1 MSTHFERTPLA
12 LAMMAAVALIT
23 SPSFANTNTTAQAQ
37 QPADT
42 TINVTLGDADD
53 TAGKTIKKDVNSAV
67 EWNKEWAT
75 KYGNKDAKQLTI
87 TGNNGSKTLTVTKDG
102 ALKNNLEIVEL
113 KNVDF
118 KVNEGGSFINNGT
131 LKLDSSSSLTI
142 TKPATFDNREAKI
155 ESAGRVTIE
164 DSALIN
170 PQTEKAPNPIYMGD
184 VKMTGASGVLTNND
198 KGYIVKTDQKDPKPV
213 GRVVFGNVTLA
224 DGATFV
230 QNDGAI
236 DSGKT
241 MTISG
246 TGAKM
251 TINGLSDWT
260 TITLDPKAQT
270 DMGQIGLNG
279 KGKVTTNELVIT
291 KVFGNNRHL
300 GDYIKNGTGD
310 SALSI
315 KDTLT
320 LNTFNNGVKFTFS
333 GEQMHG
339 VNLASGASLNLGSIA
354 EYKQNDQGKIVR
366 EAGFDQG
373 TIIIEKFRANWT
385 QKKANGTQPEAKPE
399 WTATNHKFG
408 TVTVG
413 TNAKLDLRNNK
424 YEDQDS
430 RDKYKASVE
439 IDRMNLVSSNVKLN
453 YKIDTKTVIGDLKKV
468 IEAQKLKAPEGI
480 DNWTGADFNVNLMMW
495 VSSLKPEEQKKLLDE
510 FDKKMDV
517 HTGKF
522 NVGGITAS
530 NANHMIS
537 SSDLYIKELN
547 FEAKQTEVTG
557 DYSKFTTTTK
567 ADDNGKPENK
577 DQIAVTETF
586 DNLGSHTLNIA
597 GGSRVEVGTLNLGTG
612 TLSIEGQWTKFI
624 SHNVNKIDGTLV
636 AKSGYVGL
644 NVQHSMSDYISNDKK
659 PLNPTNLILEVGAPI
674 TLGESAKVT
683 FGGNHTNNTA
693 AQHDGASLTFKGTT
707 TLQFDASKLDKNA
720 LFVANGKQGKL
731 TVESNAKVNIEA
743 KNLSWGRYNLFE
755 NFNGKD
761 SVAEGAFVAQDG
773 KLSASDIWA
782 EQLKNPGSELKVEV
796 DKNGNVSILVG
807 SDSVK
812 GSGLDVNAQ
821 NLVSN
826 IFKGDRTSAADL
838 VFVNSLLHNGT
849 SLADVSN
856 AINTATGLGVISGV
870 KAMSVDFAGYTADQI
885 EHHASTMPHNMGG
898 WWVQPIGSRMK
909 TDDLAM
915 GVASYGYSL
924 DAYGLMGGYDIHRG
938 DWTFG
943 LAASYQSGDA
953 DSEGTVLP
961 VSTKLKSKAAH
972 LWGSKS
978 YGETYVIGTFSYIQ
992 TDGETQATI
1001 QNQSLSA
1008 DVKAT
1013 ALSAGIRAERNF
1025 DFGDMI
1031 FTPHVG
1037 ARITS
1042 VDLDNYTIDL
1052 GKQKLFTVNE
1062 DKAMIYEVPVGVA
1075 IKTPSF
1081 MFQNFT
1087 VQPYA
1092 DVTLRGRFGDTE
1104 SSYTLKGSKTT
1115 DNIDYAVAG
1124 DFVGDLKFGYMS
1136 TYKNLNLGMS
1146 YSLSAGDAGRQ
1157 NHALEAT
1164 MRVDF

>member
-23 SPSFANTNTTAQAQ
+23 SPSFANTNTTPPAQ

-53 TAGKTIKKDVNSAV
+53 TSGKKIKKDVTSAL

-131 LKLDSSSSLTI
+131 LKLDNQSSLTI
-142 TKPATFDNREAKI
+142 EKPATFDNRDAKI
-155 ESAGRVTIE
+155 ESQGKVTIA
-164 DSALIN
+164 DSGLSTTR
-170 PQTEKAPNPIYMGD
+170 QDKAPNAIHIGD
-184 VKMTGASGVLTNND
+184 VTMTGNKGILTNND
-198 KGYIVKTDQKDPKPV
+198 KGYTLKSDQKDAKPAA
-213 GRVVFGNVTLA
+213 RVVFGNVKLA
-224 DGATFV
+224 NGATFV
-230 QNDGAI
+230 QGDGATDVGDTI
-236 DSGKT
+236 TLGDKST
-241 MTISG
+241 MTIKG
-246 TGAKM
+246 Q
-251 TINGLSDWT
+251 SDWKK
-260 TITLDPKAQT
+260 IVLEGDKDQLK
-270 DMGQIGLNG
+270 LNNT
-279 KGKVTTNELVIT
+279 GKVTTNELTIT
-291 KVFGNNRHL
+291 KV
-300 GDYIKNGTGD
+300 NGTNRN
-310 SALSI
+310 LSDYVKQTNNKTAFNI

-320 LNTFNNGVKFTFS
+320 LKSFNQGVKFWLDGS
-333 GEQMHG
+333 NMHG
-339 VNLASGASLNLGSIA
+339 VNLASGTSLNLGSTA
-354 EYKQNDQGKIVR
+354 EFDFNEQGKVNR
-366 EAGFDQG
+366 SDYAQG
-373 TIIIEKFRANWT
+373 TVDIRNFKAQWVE
-385 QKKANGTQPEAKPE
+385 KKADSTTPDAKTE
-399 WTATNHKFG
+399 WTATSHKLG
-408 TVTVG
+408 SMTVG
-413 TNAKLDLRNNK
+413 TNAKLYLRSNK
-424 YEDQDS
+424 FEDKDS
-430 RDKYKASVE
+430 REKYHASIE
-439 IDRMNLVSSNVKLN
+439 MDRLNFVSSNIKLN
-453 YKIDTKTVIGDLKKV
+453 YKIDTKTVIDDIKATIKAQNLK
-468 IEAQKLKAPEGI
+468 EPEGLN
-480 DNWTGADFNVNLMMW
+480 NWTGSDFNVNLMMW
-495 VSSLKPEEQKKLLDE
+495 VSSLKPDEQKKFMDE
-510 FDKKMDV
+510 FDKKMDA
-517 HTGKF
+517 HSNKF
-522 NVGGITAS
+522 GVGSIGAV
-530 NANHMIS
+530 NAEHKFTS
-537 SSDLYIKELN
+537 TDLFIKELN
-547 FEAKQTEVTG
+547 FVAKEAELTG
-557 DYSKFTTTTK
+557 DYSKLPTTK
-567 ADDNGKPENK
+567 ADANTKPENK
-577 DQIAVTETF
+577 DQIAVTEKF
-586 DNLGSHTLNIA
+586 DNLGSHTLHLT
-597 GGSRVEVGTLNLGTG
+597 GGSRIEVGTLNLTTG
-612 TLSIEGQWTKFI
+612 KLNIEQDWTKFI
-624 SHNVNKIDGTLV
+624 AHNVNKIDGTLV
-636 AKSGYVGL
+636 GQDGYIGL
-644 NVQHSMSDYISNDKK
+644 NVQHSMADYITNDKK
-659 PLNPTNLILEVGAPI
+659 PLGPTNLILEVGAPI

-683 FGGNHTNNTA
+683 FGGKDTNNTTK
-693 AQHDGASLTFKGTT
+693 HDGASLTFTGTT
-707 TLQFDASKLDKNA
+707 TLQFDAAKMNKNA
-720 LFVANGKQGKL
+720 LFVADGHQGKL
-731 TVESNAKVNIEA
+731 TVTQGSKVNVEA
-743 KNLSWGRYNLFE
+743 SNLSWGRYQLFE
-755 NFNGKD
+755 NF
-761 SVAEGAFVAQDG
+761 DG
-773 KLSASDIWA
+773 KGSVDKNAFMTEGNKLTAAGMWA
-782 EQLKNPGSELKVEV
+782 EQLKKPGAELKLEV
-796 DKNGNVSILVG
+796 DENGNVTVLVG

-812 GSGLDVNAQ
+812 GSGLEVNAQ

-838 VFVNSLLHNGT
+838 VFVNGLLHNGT

-898 WWVQPIGSRMK
+898 WWVQPMGSRMK

-972 LWGSKS
+972 LWGAKS

-1001 QNQSLSA
+1001 QNQSLST

-1025 DFGDMI
+1025 DFGGMI

-1062 DKAMIYEVPVGVA
+1062 DKAIIYEVPVGVA

-1124 DFVGDLKFGYMS
+1124 DFVGDLKLGYMS

>member
-23 SPSFANTNTTAQAQ
+23 SPSFANTNTTQPAQ

-42 TINVTLGDADD
+42 TINVTLGDADASD
-53 TAGKTIKKDVNSAV
+53 KKVINKNVNSAV

-75 KYGNKDAKQLTI
+75 KYGKKDAKQLTI
-87 TGNNGSKTLTVTKDG
+87 SANNGTNTLTVNKG
-102 ALKNNLEIVEL
+102 GSLKNNIETVEL
-113 KNVDF
+113 KGVALNVT
-118 KVNEGGSFINNGT
+118 EGGSFINNGT

-270 DMGQIGLNG
+270 DMGQIDLNG

-453 YKIDTKTVIGDLKKV
+453 YKIDTKTVIGDLKQV

-495 VSSLKPEEQKKLLDE
+495 VSSLKPEEQKKLMDA
-510 FDKKMDV
+510 FDQKMDA
-517 HTGKF
+517 HTNKF
-522 NVGGITAS
+522 GISGIGAS

-567 ADDNGKPENK
+567 ADANGKPENK

-612 TLSIEGQWTKFI
+612 TLSIEGPWTKFI

-636 AKSGYVGL
+636 AKGGYVGL

-659 PLNPTNLILEVGAPI
+659 PLNPNNLILEVGAPI
-674 TLGESAKVT
+674 TLGETAKVT

-693 AQHDGASLTFKGTT
+693 TQHDGASLTFKGTT

-720 LFVANGKQGKL
+720 LFVADGKQGKL

-761 SVAEGAFVAQDG
+761 SVAEGTFVAQDG

-782 EQLKNPGSELKVEV
+782 EQLKNPSSELKVEV

-849 SLADVSN
+849 SLTDVSN

-870 KAMSVDFAGYTADQI
+870 KAMSIDFAGYTADQI

-909 TDDLAM
+909 TDDLSM

-961 VSTKLKSKAAH
+961 VSTQLKSKAAH
-972 LWGSKS
+972 LWGAKS

-1124 DFVGDLKFGYMS
+1124 DFVGDLKLGYMS

>member
-42 TINVTLGDADD
+42 TINVTLGDADASD
-53 TAGKTIKKDVNSAV
+53 KKVINKNVNSAV
-67 EWNKEWAT
+67 EWNKEWAE
-75 KYGNKDAKQLTI
+75 KYGKKDAKQLTI
-87 TGNNGSKTLTVTKDG
+87 SANNGTNTLTVNKG
-102 ALKNNLEIVEL
+102 GSLKNNIEMVEL
-113 KNVDF
+113 KGVALNVT
-118 KVNEGGSFINNGT
+118 EGASFINNGT

-155 ESAGRVTIE
+155 ESAGGVTIE
-164 DSALIN
+164 DSGLSTT
-170 PQTEKAPNPIYMGD
+170 QQDKAPNPIYMGD

-198 KGYIVKTDQKDPKPV
+198 KGYIVKTDQKDSKPV
-213 GRVVFGNVTLA
+213 GRVVFGNVTLE
-224 DGATFV
+224 
-230 QNDGAI
+230 N
-236 DSGKT
+236 
-241 MTISG
+241 
-246 TGAKM
+246 GAKFEQGEGAM
-251 TINGLSDWT
+251 DVGESITIGQNSSMSIKGQSDWKK
-260 TITLDPKAQT
+260 ITL
-270 DMGQIGLNG
+270 IGDKEHIQLNNT
-279 KGKVTTNELVIT
+279 GKVSTNELTIE
-291 KVFGNNRHL
+291 KVTGSNKRL
-300 GDYIKNGTGD
+300 DDYIKNGTGD
-310 SALSI
+310 AAFTI
-315 KDTLT
+315 KDSLT
-320 LNTFNNGVKFTFS
+320 LKSFQQNVNFTFNGTHKDGIKLSS
-333 GEQMHG
+333 GT
-339 VNLASGASLNLGSIA
+339 SLNLGSTA
-354 EYKQNDQGKIVR
+354 EFEVGANGQVNRK
-366 EAGFDQG
+366 EFHQG
-373 TIIIEKFRANWT
+373 TIKIENFKTEWT
-385 QKKANGTQPEAKPE
+385 QKKANSSQPEAKPE
-399 WTATNHKFG
+399 WTATNHKWG

-413 TNAKLDLRNNK
+413 TNAKLDLKNNK

-453 YKIDTKTVIGDLKKV
+453 YKIDTKTVINDLKETIK
-468 IEAQKLKAPEGI
+468 AQNLKAPEGI

-567 ADDNGKPENK
+567 ADANGKPENK

-612 TLSIEGQWTKFI
+612 TLSIEGPWTKFI

-636 AKSGYVGL
+636 AKGGYVGL

-659 PLNPTNLILEVGAPI
+659 PLNPNNLILEVGAPI
-674 TLGESAKVT
+674 TLGETAKVT

-693 AQHDGASLTFKGTT
+693 TQHDGASLTFKGTT

-720 LFVANGKQGKL
+720 LFVADGKQGKL

-761 SVAEGAFVAQDG
+761 SVAEGTFVAQDG

-870 KAMSVDFAGYTADQI
+870 KAMSIDFAGYTADQI

-898 WWVQPIGSRMK
+898 WWVQPMGTRMK
-909 TDDLAM
+909 TDDLSM

-972 LWGSKS
+972 LWGAKS

-1001 QNQSLSA
+1001 QNQSLST

-1025 DFGDMI
+1025 DFGGMT

-1075 IKTPSF
+1075 LKTPSF

-1124 DFVGDLKFGYMS
+1124 DFVGDLKLGYMS

>member
-23 SPSFANTNTTAQAQ
+23 SPSFANTNTTQPAQ

-42 TINVTLGDADD
+42 TINVTLGDADASD
-53 TAGKTIKKDVNSAV
+53 KKVINKNVNSAV

-75 KYGNKDAKQLTI
+75 KYGKKDAKQLTI
-87 TGNNGSKTLTVTKDG
+87 SANNGTNTLTVNKG
-102 ALKNNLEIVEL
+102 GSLKNNIETVVL
-113 KNVDF
+113 KGVALNVT
-118 KVNEGGSFINNGT
+118 EGGSFINNGT

-142 TKPATFDNREAKI
+142 TKPATFDNRDAKI
-155 ESAGRVTIE
+155 ESQGAITIS
-164 DSALIN
+164 DSGLSSA
-170 PQTEKAPNPIYMGD
+170 PQEKAPNPIYMGD
-184 VKMTGASGVLTNND
+184 VKMTGTSGVLTNND

-213 GRVVFGNVTLA
+213 GRVVFGNVTLE
-224 DGATFV
+224 
-230 QNDGAI
+230 N
-236 DSGKT
+236 
-241 MTISG
+241 
-246 TGAKM
+246 GAKFEQGEGAM
-251 TINGLSDWT
+251 DVGESIIIKNGSSMSIMGQSDWKK
-260 TITLDPKAQT
+260 ITLDTKT
-270 DMGQIGLNG
+270 EKDKHQIKLNG
-279 KGKVTTNELVIT
+279 KGKVNTNELTIT
-291 KVFGNNRHL
+291 KVFGTNRNL
-300 GDYIKNGTGD
+300 SDYVQNGNG
-310 SALSI
+310 SATLNI
-315 KDTLT
+315 KDALT
-320 LNTFNNGVKFTFS
+320 LSSFEKTTTNFKLDGTD
-333 GEQMHG
+333 MHG
-339 VNLASGASLNLGSIA
+339 VNLASSASLNLGSVA

-373 TIIIEKFRANWT
+373 TIKIENFKTEWT
-385 QKKANGTQPEAKPE
+385 QKKANSSQPEAKPE
-399 WTATNHKFG
+399 WTATNHKWG

-413 TNAKLDLRNNK
+413 TNAKLDLKNNK

-453 YKIDTKTVIGDLKKV
+453 YKIDTKTVINDLKETIK
-468 IEAQKLKAPEGI
+468 AQNLKAPEGI

-517 HTGKF
+517 HTGKY

-567 ADDNGKPENK
+567 ADANGKPENK

-612 TLSIEGQWTKFI
+612 TLSIEGPWTKFI

-636 AKSGYVGL
+636 AKGGYVGL
-644 NVQHSMSDYISNDKK
+644 NVQHSMSDYISNDKN
-659 PLNPTNLILEVGAPI
+659 PLNPNNLILEVGAPI
-674 TLGESAKVT
+674 TLGETAKVT

-693 AQHDGASLTFKGTT
+693 TQHDGASLTFKGTT

-720 LFVANGKQGKL
+720 LFVADGKQGKL

-761 SVAEGAFVAQDG
+761 SVAEGTFVAQDG

-782 EQLKNPGSELKVEV
+782 EQLKNPSSELKVEV

-849 SLADVSN
+849 SLTDVNN

-909 TDDLAM
+909 TDDLSM

-972 LWGSKS
+972 LWGAKS

-1025 DFGDMI
+1025 DFGGMT

-1124 DFVGDLKFGYMS
+1124 DFVGDLKLGYMS

>member
-23 SPSFANTNTTAQAQ
+23 SPSFANTNTTPPAQ

-53 TAGKTIKKDVNSAV
+53 TSGKKIKKDVTSAL

-131 LKLDSSSSLTI
+131 LKLDNQSSLTI
-142 TKPATFDNREAKI
+142 EKPATFDNRDAKI
-155 ESAGRVTIE
+155 ESQGKVTIA
-164 DSALIN
+164 DSGLSTA
-170 PQTEKAPNPIYMGD
+170 QQDKAPNPIYMGD
-184 VKMTGASGVLTNND
+184 VTMTGASGVLTNND
-198 KGYIVKTDQKDPKPV
+198 KGYIVKTDQKDAKPAA
-213 GRVVFGNVTLA
+213 RVVFGNVKLA
-224 DGATFV
+224 NGATFV
-230 QNDGAI
+230 QGDGATDVGDTI
-236 DSGKT
+236 TLGDKST
-241 MTISG
+241 MTIKG
-246 TGAKM
+246 Q
-251 TINGLSDWT
+251 SDWKK
-260 TITLDPKAQT
+260 IVLEGDKDQLK
-270 DMGQIGLNG
+270 LNNT
-279 KGKVTTNELVIT
+279 GKVTTNELTIT
-291 KVFGNNRHL
+291 KV
-300 GDYIKNGTGD
+300 NGTNRN
-310 SALSI
+310 LSDYVKQTNNKTAFNI

-320 LNTFNNGVKFTFS
+320 LKSFNQGVKFWLDGS
-333 GEQMHG
+333 NMHG
-339 VNLASGASLNLGSIA
+339 VNLASGTSLNLGSIA
-354 EYKQNDQGKIVR
+354 EFDFNEQGKVNR
-366 EAGFDQG
+366 SDYAQG
-373 TIIIEKFRANWT
+373 TVDIRNFKAQWVE
-385 QKKANGTQPEAKPE
+385 KKADSTTPDAKTE
-399 WTATNHKFG
+399 WTATSHKLG
-408 TVTVG
+408 SMTVG
-413 TNAKLDLRNNK
+413 TNAKLYLRSNK
-424 YEDQDS
+424 FEDNDS
-430 RDKYKASVE
+430 REKYQASIE
-439 IDRMNLVSSNVKLN
+439 MDRLNFVSSNIKLN
-453 YKIDTKTVIGDLKKV
+453 YKIDTKTVIDDIKKTIKDQQLKG
-468 IEAQKLKAPEGI
+468 PESL
-480 DNWTGADFNVNLMMW
+480 DNWTGSDFNVNLMMW
-495 VSSLKPEEQKKLLDE
+495 VSSLKPEEQKKFMDE
-510 FDKKMDV
+510 FDKKMDA
-517 HTGKF
+517 HSNKF
-522 NVGGITAS
+522 GVGSIGAV
-530 NANHMIS
+530 NANHTFTS
-537 SSDLYIKELN
+537 TDLYIEELN
-547 FEAKQTEVTG
+547 FVAKEAELTG
-557 DYSKFTTTTK
+557 DYSKLPTTK
-567 ADDNGKPENK
+567 ADANTKPENK

-586 DNLGSHTLNIA
+586 DNLGSHTLNIT
-597 GGSRVEVGTLNLGTG
+597 GGSRVEVGTLNLATG
-612 TLSIEGQWTKFI
+612 KLNIDDSWAKLIAHDVKK
-624 SHNVNKIDGTLV
+624 VDGTLI
-636 AKSGYVGL
+636 AKKGYVGL
-644 NVQHSMSDYISNDKK
+644 NVQHSMADFITNKDK
-659 PLNPTNLILEVGAPI
+659 PLESTHLLLEVGAPI

-683 FGGNHTNNTA
+683 FGGNETNNTTK
-693 AQHDGASLTFKGTT
+693 HDGASLTFTGTT
-707 TLQFDASKLDKNA
+707 TLQFDAAKMNKNA
-720 LFVANGKQGKL
+720 LFVADGHQGKL
-731 TVESNAKVNIEA
+731 TVTQGSKVNVEA
-743 KNLSWGRYNLFE
+743 SNLSWGRYQLFE
-755 NFNGKD
+755 NF
-761 SVAEGAFVAQDG
+761 DG
-773 KLSASDIWA
+773 KGSVDKNAFMTEGNKLTAAGMWA
-782 EQLKNPGSELKVEV
+782 EQLKKPGAELKLEV
-796 DKNGNVSILVG
+796 DENGNVTVLVG

-812 GSGLDVNAQ
+812 GSGLEVNAQ

-898 WWVQPIGSRMK
+898 WWVQPMGSRMK
-909 TDDLAM
+909 TDDLSM

-972 LWGSKS
+972 LWGAKF

-1025 DFGDMI
+1025 DFGGMT

-1042 VDLDNYTIDL
+1042 VALDNYTIDL

-1124 DFVGDLKFGYMS
+1124 DFVGDLKLGYMS

>member
-23 SPSFANTNTTAQAQ
+23 SPSFANTNTTPPAQ
-37 QPADT
+37 QPTNT
-42 TINVTLGDADD
+42 TIEVTLGDADD
-53 TAGKTIKKDVNSAV
+53 TSGKKIKKDVTSAL

-131 LKLDSSSSLTI
+131 LKLDNQSSLTI
-142 TKPATFDNREAKI
+142 EKPATFDNRDAKI
-155 ESAGRVTIE
+155 ESQGAITIN
-164 DSALIN
+164 DSGLSTTR
-170 PQTEKAPNPIYMGD
+170 QDKAPNAIHMGD
-184 VKMTGASGVLTNND
+184 VTMTGNKGILNNND
-198 KGYIVKTDQKDPKPV
+198 KGYTLKSDQKDAKPAA
-213 GRVVFGNVTLA
+213 RVVFGNVKLVGGAKFIQT
-224 DGATFV
+224 DGAM
-230 QNDGAI
+230 DIG
-236 DSGKT
+236 D
-241 MTISG
+241 TITIGDKSN
-246 TGAKM
+246 M
-251 TINGLSDWT
+251 SINGQSSWKKIILEGNRHH
-260 TITLDPKAQT
+260 IN
-270 DMGQIGLNG
+270 LNG
-279 KGKVTTNELVIT
+279 KGTVNTNELTID
-291 KVFGNNRHL
+291 KVTGKNKHL
-300 GDYIKNGTGD
+300 GDYVQNANSKAEFG
-310 SALSI
+310 I

-320 LNTFNNGVKFTFS
+320 LKSFEQGVKFRFN
-333 GEQMHG
+333 GGDMHG
-339 VNLASGASLNLGSIA
+339 VKLAPGASLNLGSAA
-354 EYKQNDQGKIVR
+354 EFELNDQGKVARKDYGQGNVDIR
-366 EAGFDQG
+366 E
-373 TIIIEKFRANWT
+373 FRANWT
-385 QKKANGTQPEAKPE
+385 QNSTDSAKSE
-399 WTATNHKFG
+399 WTATNHKLG
-408 TVTVG
+408 SMTVG
-413 TNAKLDLRNNK
+413 TNAKLYLRSNK
-424 YEDQDS
+424 FEDKDS
-430 RDKYKASVE
+430 REKYHASIE
-439 IDRMNLVSSNVKLN
+439 MDRLNFVSSNIKLN
-453 YKIDTKTVIGDLKKV
+453 YKIDTKTVIDDIKKTIKDQQLKG
-468 IEAQKLKAPEGI
+468 PEGL
-480 DNWTGADFNVNLMMW
+480 DNWTGSDFNVNLMMW
-495 VSSLKPEEQKKLLDE
+495 VSSLKPEEQKKFMDE
-510 FDKKMDV
+510 FDKKMDA
-517 HTGKF
+517 HSNKF
-522 NVGGITAS
+522 GVGSIGAV
-530 NANHMIS
+530 NANHTFTS
-537 SSDLYIKELN
+537 TDLYIKELN
-547 FEAKQTEVTG
+547 FVAKEAELTG
-557 DYSKFTTTTK
+557 DYSKLSTTK
-567 ADDNGKPENK
+567 ADANTKPENK
-577 DQIAVTETF
+577 DQIAVTEKF
-586 DNLGSHTLNIA
+586 DNLGSHTLNIT
-597 GGSRVEVGTLNLGTG
+597 GGSRVEVGSLNLATG
-612 TLSIEGQWTKFI
+612 KLNIDDSWSKLIAHDVKK
-624 SHNVNKIDGTLV
+624 VDGTLI
-636 AKSGYVGL
+636 AQKGYVGL
-644 NVQHSMSDYISNDKK
+644 NVQHNMADFITNKDK
-659 PLNPTNLILEVGAPI
+659 PLESTHLLLEVGARI

-683 FGGNHTNNTA
+683 FGGKETNNTTK
-693 AQHDGASLTFKGTT
+693 HDGASLTFTGTT
-707 TLQFDASKLDKNA
+707 TLQFDAAKMNKNA
-720 LFVANGKQGKL
+720 LFVADGHQGKL
-731 TVESNAKVNIEA
+731 TVTQGSKVNVEA
-743 KNLSWGRYNLFE
+743 SNLSWGRYQLFE
-755 NFNGKD
+755 NF
-761 SVAEGAFVAQDG
+761 DG
-773 KLSASDIWA
+773 KGSVDKNAFMTEGNKLTAAGMWA
-782 EQLKNPGSELKVEV
+782 EQLKKPGAELKLEV
-796 DKNGNVSILVG
+796 DENGNVTVLVG

-826 IFKGDRTSAADL
+826 IFKGDRTSADDL
-838 VFVNSLLHNGT
+838 LFVNSLLHNGS

-898 WWVQPIGSRMK
+898 WWVQPMGSRMK

-915 GVASYGYSL
+915 GVTSYGYSL

-972 LWGSKS
+972 LWAAKS
-978 YGETYVIGTFSYIQ
+978 YGETYLIGTFSYIQ

-1001 QNQSLSA
+1001 QNQSLST

-1025 DFGDMI
+1025 DFGGMI

-1124 DFVGDLKFGYMS
+1124 DFVGDLKLGYMS

>member
-23 SPSFANTNTTAQAQ
+23 SPSFANTNTTPPAQ

-42 TINVTLGDADD
+42 TIHVTLSDADD

-67 EWNKEWAT
+67 EWNKEWAE
-75 KYGNKDAKQLTI
+75 KYGKKDAKQLTI
-87 TGNNGSKTLTVTKDG
+87 SANNGTNTLNVNKG
-102 ALKNNLEIVEL
+102 GSLKNNIETVEL
-113 KNVDF
+113 KGVALNVT
-118 KVNEGGSFINNGT
+118 EGGSFINNGT

-155 ESAGRVTIE
+155 ESAGGVTIE
-164 DSALIN
+164 DSGLSTT
-170 PQTEKAPNPIYMGD
+170 QQDKAPNPIYMGD

-270 DMGQIGLNG
+270 DMGQIDLNG

-453 YKIDTKTVIGDLKKV
+453 YKIDTKTVIGDLKQV

-495 VSSLKPEEQKKLLDE
+495 VSSLKPEEQKKLMDA
-510 FDKKMDV
+510 FDQKMDA
-517 HTGKF
+517 HTNKF
-522 NVGGITAS
+522 GISGIGAS

-567 ADDNGKPENK
+567 ADANGKPENK

-612 TLSIEGQWTKFI
+612 TLSIEGPWTKFI

-636 AKSGYVGL
+636 AKGGYVGL

-659 PLNPTNLILEVGAPI
+659 PLNPNNLILEVGAPI
-674 TLGESAKVT
+674 TLGETAKVT

-693 AQHDGASLTFKGTT
+693 TQHDGASLTFKGTT

-720 LFVANGKQGKL
+720 LFVADGKQGKL

-870 KAMSVDFAGYTADQI
+870 KAMSIDFAGYTADQI

-898 WWVQPIGSRMK
+898 WWVQSMGTRMK
-909 TDDLAM
+909 TDDLSM

-972 LWGSKS
+972 LWGTKS

-1008 DVKAT
+1008 EVKAT
-1013 ALSAGIRAERNF
+1013 ALSAGIRAER
-1025 DFGDMI
+1025 DFTFGNMT

-1042 VDLDNYTIDL
+1042 VDLDDYTIDL

-1062 DKAMIYEVPVGVA
+1062 DKAMIYEVPVGLA

-1124 DFVGDLKFGYMS
+1124 DFVGDLKLGYMS

>member
-23 SPSFANTNTTAQAQ
+23 SPSFANTNTTPPAQ
-37 QPADT
+37 QPTNT
-42 TINVTLGDADD
+42 TIEVTLGDADD
-53 TAGKTIKKDVNSAV
+53 TSGKKIKKDVTSAL

-102 ALKNNLEIVEL
+102 ALKNNLEIVAL

-131 LKLDSSSSLTI
+131 LKLDNQSSLTI
-142 TKPATFDNREAKI
+142 EKPATFDNRDAKI
-155 ESAGRVTIE
+155 ESQGAITIN
-164 DSALIN
+164 DSGLSTTR
-170 PQTEKAPNPIYMGD
+170 QDKAPNAIHMGD
-184 VKMTGASGVLTNND
+184 VTMTGNKGILNNND
-198 KGYIVKTDQKDPKPV
+198 KGYTLKSDQKDAKPAA
-213 GRVVFGNVTLA
+213 RVVFGNVKLVGGAKFIQT
-224 DGATFV
+224 DGAM
-230 QNDGAI
+230 DIG
-236 DSGKT
+236 D
-241 MTISG
+241 TITIGDKSN
-246 TGAKM
+246 M
-251 TINGLSDWT
+251 SINGQSSWKKIILEGNRHH
-260 TITLDPKAQT
+260 IN
-270 DMGQIGLNG
+270 LNG
-279 KGKVTTNELVIT
+279 KGTVNTNELTID
-291 KVFGNNRHL
+291 KVTGKNKHL
-300 GDYIKNGTGD
+300 GDYVQNANSKAEFG
-310 SALSI
+310 I

-320 LNTFNNGVKFTFS
+320 LKSFEQGVKFRFN
-333 GEQMHG
+333 GGDMHG
-339 VNLASGASLNLGSIA
+339 VKLAPGASLNLGSAA
-354 EYKQNDQGKIVR
+354 EFELNDQGKVARKDYGQGNVDIR
-366 EAGFDQG
+366 E
-373 TIIIEKFRANWT
+373 FRANWT
-385 QKKANGTQPEAKPE
+385 QNSTDSAKSE
-399 WTATNHKFG
+399 WTATNHKLG
-408 TVTVG
+408 SMTVG
-413 TNAKLDLRNNK
+413 TNAKLYLRSNK
-424 YEDQDS
+424 FEDKDS
-430 RDKYKASVE
+430 REKYHASIE
-439 IDRMNLVSSNVKLN
+439 MDRLNFVSSNIKLN
-453 YKIDTKTVIGDLKKV
+453 YKIDTKTVIDDIKKTIKDQQLKG
-468 IEAQKLKAPEGI
+468 PEGL
-480 DNWTGADFNVNLMMW
+480 DNWTGSDFNVNLMMW
-495 VSSLKPEEQKKLLDE
+495 VSSLKPEEQKKFMDE
-510 FDKKMDV
+510 FDKKMDA
-517 HTGKF
+517 HSNKF
-522 NVGGITAS
+522 GVGSIGAV
-530 NANHMIS
+530 NANHTFTS
-537 SSDLYIKELN
+537 TDLYIKELN
-547 FEAKQTEVTG
+547 FVAKEAELTG
-557 DYSKFTTTTK
+557 DYSKLSTTK
-567 ADDNGKPENK
+567 ADANTKPENK
-577 DQIAVTETF
+577 DQIAVTEKF
-586 DNLGSHTLNIA
+586 DNLGSHTLNIT
-597 GGSRVEVGTLNLGTG
+597 GGSRVEVGSLNLATG
-612 TLSIEGQWTKFI
+612 KLNIDDSWSKLIAHDVKK
-624 SHNVNKIDGTLV
+624 VDGTLI
-636 AKSGYVGL
+636 AQKGYVGL
-644 NVQHSMSDYISNDKK
+644 NVQHNMADFITNKDK
-659 PLNPTNLILEVGAPI
+659 PLESTHLLLEVGARI

-683 FGGNHTNNTA
+683 FGGKETNNTTK
-693 AQHDGASLTFKGTT
+693 HDGASLTFTGTT
-707 TLQFDASKLDKNA
+707 TLQFDAAKMNKNA
-720 LFVANGKQGKL
+720 LFVADGHQGKL
-731 TVESNAKVNIEA
+731 TVTQGSKVNVEA
-743 KNLSWGRYNLFE
+743 SNLSWGRYQLFE
-755 NFNGKD
+755 NF
-761 SVAEGAFVAQDG
+761 DG
-773 KLSASDIWA
+773 KGSVDKNAFMTEGNKLTAAGMWA
-782 EQLKNPGSELKVEV
+782 EQLKKPGAELKLEV
-796 DKNGNVSILVG
+796 DENGNVTVLVG

-826 IFKGDRTSAADL
+826 IFKGDRTSADDL
-838 VFVNSLLHNGT
+838 LFVNSLLHNGS

-898 WWVQPIGSRMK
+898 WWVQPMGSRMK

-915 GVASYGYSL
+915 GVTSYGYSL

-972 LWGSKS
+972 LWAAKS
-978 YGETYVIGTFSYIQ
+978 YGETYLIGTFSYIQ

-1001 QNQSLSA
+1001 QNQSLST

-1025 DFGDMI
+1025 DFGGMI

-1124 DFVGDLKFGYMS
+1124 DFVGDLKLGYMS

>member
-23 SPSFANTNTTAQAQ
+23 SPSFANTNTTQPAQ

-42 TINVTLGDADD
+42 TINVTLGDADASD
-53 TAGKTIKKDVNSAV
+53 KKVINKNVNSAV

-75 KYGNKDAKQLTI
+75 KYGKKDAKQLTI
-87 TGNNGSKTLTVTKDG
+87 SANNGTNTLTVNKG
-102 ALKNNLEIVEL
+102 GSLKNNIETVEL
-113 KNVDF
+113 KGVALNVT
-118 KVNEGGSFINNGT
+118 EGGSFINNGT

-270 DMGQIGLNG
+270 DMGQIDLNG

-453 YKIDTKTVIGDLKKV
+453 YKIDTKTLIGDLKQV

-495 VSSLKPEEQKKLLDE
+495 VSSLKPEEQKKLMDA
-510 FDKKMDV
+510 FDQKMDA
-517 HTGKF
+517 HTNKF
-522 NVGGITAS
+522 GISGIGAS

-567 ADDNGKPENK
+567 ADANGKPENK

-612 TLSIEGQWTKFI
+612 TLSIEGPWTKFI

-636 AKSGYVGL
+636 AKGGYVGL

-659 PLNPTNLILEVGAPI
+659 PLNPNNLILEVGAPI
-674 TLGESAKVT
+674 TLGETAKVT

-693 AQHDGASLTFKGTT
+693 TQHDGASLTFKGTT

-720 LFVANGKQGKL
+720 LFVADGKQGKL

-761 SVAEGAFVAQDG
+761 SVAEGTFVAQDG

-782 EQLKNPGSELKVEV
+782 EQLKNPSSELKVEV

-826 IFKGDRTSAADL
+826 IFKGDRTSADDL
-838 VFVNSLLHNGT
+838 LFVNGLLHNGT
-849 SLADVSN
+849 SLTDVSN

-909 TDDLAM
+909 TDDLSM

-972 LWGSKS
+972 LWGAKS

-1025 DFGDMI
+1025 DFGGMT

-1042 VDLDNYTIDL
+1042 VALDNYTIDL

-1124 DFVGDLKFGYMS
+1124 DFVGDLKLGYMS

>member
-23 SPSFANTNTTAQAQ
+23 SPSFANTNTTPPAQ

-53 TAGKTIKKDVNSAV
+53 TSGKKIKKDVTSAL

-131 LKLDSSSSLTI
+131 LKLDNQSSLTI
-142 TKPATFDNREAKI
+142 EKPATFDNRDAKI
-155 ESAGRVTIE
+155 ESQGKVTIA
-164 DSALIN
+164 DSGLSTA
-170 PQTEKAPNPIYMGD
+170 QQDKAPNPIYMGD
-184 VKMTGASGVLTNND
+184 VTMTGASGVLTNND
-198 KGYIVKTDQKDPKPV
+198 KGYIIKTDQKDAKPAA
-213 GRVVFGNVTLA
+213 RVVFGNVKLA
-224 DGATFV
+224 NGATFV
-230 QNDGAI
+230 QGDGATDVGDTI
-236 DSGKT
+236 TLGDKST
-241 MTISG
+241 MTIKG
-246 TGAKM
+246 Q
-251 TINGLSDWT
+251 SDWKK
-260 TITLDPKAQT
+260 IVLEGDKDQLK
-270 DMGQIGLNG
+270 LNNT
-279 KGKVTTNELVIT
+279 GKVTTNELTIT
-291 KVFGNNRHL
+291 KV
-300 GDYIKNGTGD
+300 NGTNRN
-310 SALSI
+310 LSDYVKETNNQTAFTI
-315 KDTLT
+315 KDALT
-320 LNTFNNGVKFTFS
+320 LQSFNKGVKFKLN
-333 GEQMHG
+333 GDQMHG
-339 VNLASGASLNLGSIA
+339 VSIAPGTSLNLGTTA
-354 EYKQNDQGKIVR
+354 NYEQGSNGQIVR
-366 EAGFDQG
+366 KPGFDQG
-373 TIIIEKFRANWT
+373 TVIIENFRANWT
-385 QKKANGTQPEAKPE
+385 QNSTDPAKGE
-399 WTATNHKFG
+399 WTATNHKLG
-408 TVTVG
+408 SMTVG
-413 TNAKLDLRNNK
+413 TNAKLFLTSNK
-424 YEDQDS
+424 YADKDS
-430 RDKYKASVE
+430 REKYHASID
-439 IDRMNLVSSNVKLN
+439 IDRLNFVSSNIKLN
-453 YKIDTKTVIGDLKKV
+453 YKIDTKTVIDDIKATIKAQNLK
-468 IEAQKLKAPEGI
+468 EPEGLN
-480 DNWTGADFNVNLMMW
+480 NWTGSDFNVNLMMW
-495 VSSLKPEEQKKLLDE
+495 VSSLKPDEQKKFMDE
-510 FDKKMDV
+510 FDKKMDA
-517 HTGKF
+517 HSNKF
-522 NVGGITAS
+522 GVGSIGAV
-530 NANHMIS
+530 NAEHKFTS
-537 SSDLYIKELN
+537 TDLFIKELN
-547 FEAKQTEVTG
+547 FVAKEAELTG
-557 DYSKFTTTTK
+557 DYSKLPTTK
-567 ADDNGKPENK
+567 ADANTKPENK
-577 DQIAVTETF
+577 DQIAVTEKF
-586 DNLGSHTLNIA
+586 DNLGSHTLHLT
-597 GGSRVEVGTLNLGTG
+597 GGSRIEVGTLNLTTG
-612 TLSIEGQWTKFI
+612 KLNIEQDWTKFI
-624 SHNVNKIDGTLV
+624 AHNVNKIDGTLV
-636 AKSGYVGL
+636 GQDGYIGL
-644 NVQHSMSDYISNDKK
+644 NVQHSMADYITNDKK
-659 PLNPTNLILEVGAPI
+659 PLGPTNLILEVGAPI

-683 FGGNHTNNTA
+683 FGGKDTNNTTK
-693 AQHDGASLTFKGTT
+693 HDGASLTFTGTT
-707 TLQFDASKLDKNA
+707 TLQFDAAKMNKNA
-720 LFVANGKQGKL
+720 LFVADGHQGKL
-731 TVESNAKVNIEA
+731 TVTQGSKVNVEA
-743 KNLSWGRYNLFE
+743 SNLSWGRYQLFE
-755 NFNGKD
+755 NF
-761 SVAEGAFVAQDG
+761 DG
-773 KLSASDIWA
+773 KGSVDKNAFMTEGNKLTAAGMWA
-782 EQLKNPGSELKVEV
+782 EQLKKPGAELKLEV
-796 DKNGNVSILVG
+796 DENGNVTVLVG

-812 GSGLDVNAQ
+812 GSGLEVNAQ

-838 VFVNSLLHNGT
+838 VFVNGLLHNGT

-898 WWVQPIGSRMK
+898 WWVQPMGSRMK
-909 TDDLAM
+909 TDDLSM

-972 LWGSKS
+972 LWGAKS

-1025 DFGDMI
+1025 DFGGMT

-1124 DFVGDLKFGYMS
+1124 DFVGDLKLGYMS

>member
-23 SPSFANTNTTAQAQ
+23 SPSLANTNTTPPAQ

-42 TINVTLGDADD
+42 TISVTLGDADASD
-53 TAGKTIKKDVNSAV
+53 KKVINKNVNSAV
-67 EWNKEWAT
+67 EWNKEWAE
-75 KYGNKDAKQLTI
+75 KYGKKDAKQLTI
-87 TGNNGSKTLTVTKDG
+87 SANNGTNTLTVNKG
-102 ALKNNLEIVEL
+102 GSLKNNIETVVL
-113 KNVDF
+113 KGVALNVT
-118 KVNEGGSFINNGT
+118 EGGSFINNGT

-170 PQTEKAPNPIYMGD
+170 PQTGKAPNPIYMGD
-184 VKMTGASGVLTNND
+184 VTMTDASGVLTNND

-213 GRVVFGNVTLA
+213 GRVVFGNVKLA

-230 QNDGAI
+230 QGEGAM
-236 DSGKT
+236 DSGESI
-241 MTISG
+241 TIGQNSSMSIKG
-246 TGAKM
+246 Q
-251 TINGLSDWT
+251 SDWKKIVLET
-260 TITLDPKAQT
+260 KIENDKH
-270 DMGQIGLNG
+270 QIKLNG
-279 KGKVTTNELVIT
+279 KGKVNTTELTIT
-291 KVFGNNRHL
+291 KVFGKNRNL
-300 GDYIKNGTGD
+300 SDYVQNGNATASLNIKE
-310 SALSI
+310 A
-315 KDTLT
+315 LT
-320 LNTFNNGVKFTFS
+320 LKSFQSGVNFTLK
-333 GEQMHG
+333 GTEMHG
-339 VNLASGASLNLGSIA
+339 VNLASGASLNLGSVA

-373 TIIIEKFRANWT
+373 TVIIENFRANWT
-385 QKKANGTQPEAKPE
+385 QNSTDPAKGE
-399 WTATNHKFG
+399 WTATNHKLG
-408 TVTVG
+408 SMTVG
-413 TNAKLDLRNNK
+413 TNAKLFLTSNK
-424 YEDQDS
+424 YADKDS
-430 RDKYKASVE
+430 REKYHASID
-439 IDRMNLVSSNVKLN
+439 IDRLNFVSSNIKLN
-453 YKIDTKTVIGDLKKV
+453 YKIDTKTVIDDIKATIKAQNLK
-468 IEAQKLKAPEGI
+468 EPEGLN
-480 DNWTGADFNVNLMMW
+480 NWTGSDFNVNLMMW
-495 VSSLKPEEQKKLLDE
+495 VSSLKPDEQKKFMDE
-510 FDKKMDV
+510 FDKKMDA
-517 HTGKF
+517 HSNKF
-522 NVGGITAS
+522 GVGSIGAV
-530 NANHMIS
+530 NAEHKFTS
-537 SSDLYIKELN
+537 TDLFIKELN
-547 FEAKQTEVTG
+547 FVAKEAELTG
-557 DYSKFTTTTK
+557 DYSKLPTTK
-567 ADDNGKPENK
+567 ADANTKPENK
-577 DQIAVTETF
+577 DQIAVTEKF
-586 DNLGSHTLNIA
+586 DNLGSHTLHLT
-597 GGSRVEVGTLNLGTG
+597 GGSRIEVGTLNLTTG
-612 TLSIEGQWTKFI
+612 KLNIEQDWTKFI
-624 SHNVNKIDGTLV
+624 AHNVNKIDGTLV
-636 AKSGYVGL
+636 GQDGYIGL
-644 NVQHSMSDYISNDKK
+644 NVQHSMADYITNDKK
-659 PLNPTNLILEVGAPI
+659 PLGPTNLILEVGAPI

-683 FGGNHTNNTA
+683 FGGKDTNNTTK
-693 AQHDGASLTFKGTT
+693 QDGASLTFTGTT
-707 TLQFDASKLDKNA
+707 TLQFDAAKMNKNA
-720 LFVANGKQGKL
+720 LFVADGHQGKL
-731 TVESNAKVNIEA
+731 TVTQGSKVNVEA
-743 KNLSWGRYNLFE
+743 SNLSWGRYQLFE
-755 NFNGKD
+755 NF
-761 SVAEGAFVAQDG
+761 DG
-773 KLSASDIWA
+773 KGSVDKNAFMTEGNKLTAAGMWA
-782 EQLKNPGSELKVEV
+782 EQLKKPGAELKLEV
-796 DKNGNVSILVG
+796 DENGNVTVLVG

-812 GSGLDVNAQ
+812 GSGLEVNAQ

-838 VFVNSLLHNGT
+838 VFVNGLLHNGT

-898 WWVQPIGSRMK
+898 WWVQPMGSRMK
-909 TDDLAM
+909 TDDLSM

-972 LWGSKS
+972 LWGAKS

-1025 DFGDMI
+1025 DFGGMT

-1124 DFVGDLKFGYMS
+1124 DFVGDLKLGYMS

>member
-1 MSTHFERTPLA
+1 M
-12 LAMMAAVALIT
+12 
-23 SPSFANTNTTAQAQ
+23 
-37 QPADT
+37 
-42 TINVTLGDADD
+42 
-53 TAGKTIKKDVNSAV
+53 
-67 EWNKEWAT
+67 
-75 KYGNKDAKQLTI
+75 
-87 TGNNGSKTLTVTKDG
+87 
-102 ALKNNLEIVEL
+102 
-113 KNVDF
+113 
-118 KVNEGGSFINNGT
+118 
-131 LKLDSSSSLTI
+131 
-142 TKPATFDNREAKI
+142 
-155 ESAGRVTIE
+155 
-164 DSALIN
+164 
-170 PQTEKAPNPIYMGD
+170 
-184 VKMTGASGVLTNND
+184 
-198 KGYIVKTDQKDPKPV
+198 
-213 GRVVFGNVTLA
+213 
-224 DGATFV
+224 
-230 QNDGAI
+230 
-236 DSGKT
+236 
-241 MTISG
+241 
-246 TGAKM
+246 
-251 TINGLSDWT
+251 
-260 TITLDPKAQT
+260 
-270 DMGQIGLNG
+270 
-279 KGKVTTNELVIT
+279 
-291 KVFGNNRHL
+291 
-300 GDYIKNGTGD
+300 
-310 SALSI
+310 
-315 KDTLT
+315 
-320 LNTFNNGVKFTFS
+320 
-333 GEQMHG
+333 
-339 VNLASGASLNLGSIA
+339 
-354 EYKQNDQGKIVR
+354 
-366 EAGFDQG
+366 
-373 TIIIEKFRANWT
+373 
-385 QKKANGTQPEAKPE
+385 
-399 WTATNHKFG
+399 
-408 TVTVG
+408 
-413 TNAKLDLRNNK
+413 
-424 YEDQDS
+424 
-430 RDKYKASVE
+430 
-439 IDRMNLVSSNVKLN
+439 
-453 YKIDTKTVIGDLKKV
+453 
-468 IEAQKLKAPEGI
+468 
-480 DNWTGADFNVNLMMW
+480 
-495 VSSLKPEEQKKLLDE
+495 
-510 FDKKMDV
+510 
-517 HTGKF
+517 
-522 NVGGITAS
+522 
-530 NANHMIS
+530 
-537 SSDLYIKELN
+537 
-547 FEAKQTEVTG
+547 
-557 DYSKFTTTTK
+557 
-567 ADDNGKPENK
+567 
-577 DQIAVTETF
+577 
-586 DNLGSHTLNIA
+586 
-597 GGSRVEVGTLNLGTG
+597 
-612 TLSIEGQWTKFI
+612 
-624 SHNVNKIDGTLV
+624 
-636 AKSGYVGL
+636 
-644 NVQHSMSDYISNDKK
+644 
-659 PLNPTNLILEVGAPI
+659 
-674 TLGESAKVT
+674 
-683 FGGNHTNNTA
+683 
-693 AQHDGASLTFKGTT
+693 
-707 TLQFDASKLDKNA
+707 QFDASKLDKNA
-720 LFVANGKQGKL
+720 LFVADGKQGKL

-761 SVAEGAFVAQDG
+761 SVAEGTFVAQDG

-838 VFVNSLLHNGT
+838 VFVNGLLHNGT

-909 TDDLAM
+909 TDDLSM

-943 LAASYQSGDA
+943 LAASYQSGNS

-972 LWGSKS
+972 LWGAKS

-1025 DFGDMI
+1025 DFGGMT

-1037 ARITS
+1037 ARITT
-1042 VDLDNYTIDL
+1042 VDLDDYTIDL
-1052 GKQKLFTVNE
+1052 GNKKLFTVNE

-1124 DFVGDLKFGYMS
+1124 DFVGDLKLGYMS